1 MVYMYKQYKEL
12 FILYINMSLTDTQ
25 ITTLCKRMNIPLA
38 EIVFKDELQSPLEYN
53 KAYFVNLE
61 DSHNEDGSEND
72 GTHWTFLQL
81 VKYPNGKIEKIYF
94 DPYGAPPSE
103 NIKKVVKETTKEQGL
118 PFTEKDIQSL
128 MNNACGFYCLAL
140 GHFINSSKFRSG
152 SLYDDVSCFM
162 DMFDDLNK
170 SCDFKKNEYILKHF
184 FRSEDPSLRKEIDV
198 ITSQDE
204 KGGIDLLKVPVDVKV
219 MNK

>member
-1 MVYMYKQYKEL
+1 
-12 FILYINMSLTDTQ
+12 
-25 ITTLCKRMNIPLA
+25 MNIPLA
-38 EIVFKDELQSPLEYN
+38 EIVFKDELQAPLEYN

-81 VKYPNGKIEKIYF
+81 VKHPNGKIEKIYF

-103 NIKKVVKETTKEQGL
+103 NIKKAVKETTKTNGL

-140 GHFINSSKFRSG
+140 GHFINASKFRTG
-152 SLYDDVSCFM
+152 SLHDDVGTFLE
-162 DMFDDLNK
+162 FFEDLNK

-204 KGGIDLLKVPVDVKV
+204 KGGIDLMKVPVDVKI
-219 MNK
+219 MGK